1 REWKKRPTS
10 VLLRDDWA
18 GHRHPFTGEPVGDKD
33 AWTTWDHALA
43 YAVQTI
49 EDFTD
54 QYGIPQWQLDDEAV
68 EVDAVKKIHKFK
80 AAVDRAT
87 SGSKGKDYRPAPGEM
102 FVPDI
107 WSRRSD

>member
-1 REWKKRPTS
+1 M
-10 VLLRDDWA
+10 
-18 GHRHPFTGEPVGDKD
+18 
-33 AWTTWDHALA
+33 
-43 YAVQTI
+43 
-49 EDFTD
+49 
-54 QYGIPQWQLDDEAV
+54 DDEAV

-107 WSRRSD
+107 WSRRSDGSIQTFSEWARKAKTVE